1 MARHDYIVVGAGS
14 AGAALAARLSE
25 NPGAQV
31 LLLEAGPNYRSAD
44 APLELRELSGLRI
57 LRRGGHHWP
66 RLFAQLTEVQKPR
79 LYIRG
84 FGLGGSSQVNAS
96 GAVRG
101 TPDDYDGWARGGC
114 DGWAWE
120 DVLPAFIRIEDD
132 LDFGD
137 RPYHGRDGPI
147 PIKRTPPDEWGA
159 VAKAFAEAAQAAGA
173 RWCDDIN
180 APDARGIYPGATNTR
195 NGFRV
200 TTNDA
205 YLEPARARSNLSIVG
220 GALVDHVEFDRSR
233 AVAVHAVVSGV
244 AQRIEGDTIVLAAG
258 AIHSPTIL
266 MRSGVGDQ
274 EQLGA
279 LGIRTVVNLPSVG
292 QNLADHPLVQIGL
305 TLKESARSL
314 PSEVRAYNCGLRTT
328 SHLEGAQDDLMMF
341 AANYGESVEEG
352 SISFALMQPR
362 SRGRIRLRSPKP
374 EVQPFIEFRMFSDE
388 SDCTAAREGLR
399 FAFVL
404 ARSSCLSKVCTNTF
418 APGLTT
424 GLLGDDRVLDDWLRA
439 NCEEFFHAVGTCRM
453 GPNGD
458 PRSVVDEK
466 GRVLGAENLLVCDA
480 SIIPVP
486 PRAPTHLTT
495 VMLAE
500 RLGETLRKDV
510 RSGDSDQH

>member
-1 MARHDYIVVGAGS
+1 MARFDYIVVGAGS

-25 NPGAQV
+25 DPAAQV
-31 LLLEAGPNYRSAD
+31 LLLEAGPNYRSGD
-44 APLELRELSGLRI
+44 APPEMHELSGLRI
-57 LRRGGHHWP
+57 LRRGGHHWA
-66 RLFAQLTEVQKPR
+66 RLFAQLTDVQKPR

-101 TPDDYDGWARGGC
+101 TPDDYDGWAHGGC
-114 DGWAWE
+114 DGWAWN
-120 DVLPAFIRIEDD
+120 DVLAAFIRIEDD

-137 RPYHGRDGPI
+137 RPYHGRGGPI
-147 PIKRTPPDEWGA
+147 PIKRTPLDEWGP
-159 VAKAFAEAAQAAGA
+159 VAKAFAEAAQSQGA
-173 RWCDDIN
+173 RWCEDIN

-195 NGFRV
+195 VGLRV

-205 YLEPARARSNLSIVG
+205 YLEPVRARSNLRIVG
-220 GALVDHVEFDRSR
+220 GALVDHVEFDQSR
-233 AVAVHAVVSGV
+233 AVAVHAIMSS
-244 AQRIEGDTIVLAAG
+244 AAERIESHTVVLAAG

-266 MRSGVGDQ
+266 MRSGIGDDD
-274 EQLGA
+274 QLRA

-305 TLKESARSL
+305 TLKESAQSL

-328 SHLEGAQDDLMMF
+328 SHLEDAQDDLMMF
-341 AANYGESVEEG
+341 AANYRESVEEG

-362 SRGRIRLRSPKP
+362 SRGHIRLRSPKP
-374 EVQPFIEFRMFSDE
+374 EVQPFIEFRMFSDQR
-388 SDCTAAREGLR
+388 DCRAAREGLR
-399 FAFVL
+399 FALTL

-424 GLLGDDRVLDDWLRA
+424 ELLGHDRELDDWLRA

-453 GPNGD
+453 GPNRD
-458 PRSVVDEK
+458 ARTVVDEK
-466 GRVLGAENLLVCDA
+466 CRVLGVENLLVCDA
-480 SIIPVP
+480 SIIPGP

-500 RLGETLRKDV
+500 HLAERFRKEALLRD
-510 RSGDSDQH
+510 SG